1 MAWMNGQWKNQGR
14 FMWNRKQGLTL
25 AELKNASMAFDTA
38 SKEKLYF
45 EVDGQQKLSENFRAM
60 VNNST
65 KQMITAVSDDYN
77 LLQHKQVSDA
87 VADALLNLNITAKC
101 SPVNYNNKMFVD
113 ITFPEVQF
121 DMQRGEQFI
130 GGVRIINSYD
140 KSTGI
145 MVLPQLMRVACNNGM
160 VLATVWVDSINVRHT
175 SKLVKEFESL
185 IPKMIDSMVN
195 GCDKFRAMVENCI
208 GDSIEWETLTKILP
222 ELVKQDKW
230 REAIADRLKRDHQ
243 DGSGY
248 SRWELYNA
256 ITSVC
261 THEQQLRPTVEQALQ
276 NIAERVLV
284 TPLAQMK
291 QAQPEV
297 A

>member
-1 MAWMNGQWKNQGR
+1 MNGQRKNQGR
-14 FMWNRKQGLTL
+14 FMWHRKQGLSL

-87 VADALLNLNITAKC
+87 VADALLNLNIAAKC

-113 ITFPEVQF
+113 ITFPNVKF
-121 DMQRGEQFI
+121 DMVKGEQFI
-130 GGVRIINSYD
+130 GGIRIINSYD
-140 KSTGI
+140 KSTGV

-185 IPKMIDSMVN
+185 IPKMIASMVE
-195 GCDKFRAMVENCI
+195 GCPKFALMVEDCI

-230 REAIADRLKRDHQ
+230 RDAIAERLKIDHP
-243 DGSGY
+243 DGSAY
-248 SRWELYNA
+248 TRWELYNA
-256 ITSVC
+256 ITHICS
-261 THEQQLRPTVEQALQ
+261 HEQQLRPTIEQALQ
-276 NIAERVLV
+276 NIAEKVLV